1 MRLRTAAAGLAAV
14 IAASFALPAASASAA
29 AVSDQ
34 CPRDGRSA
42 AADTRILGGCVFG
55 VCGTVY
61 NRTSETVSVTMNW
74 GDIQN
79 NICRLN
85 GHANTEG
92 WGDVDGIYVPT
103 QRKMD
108 VFITAPFGNR
118 WVAWGPGWHKIST
131 DEYAHIDRI
140 YKP

>member
-1 MRLRTAAAGLAAV
+1 MRLRTAAVGLAAL
-14 IAASFALPAASASAA
+14 IGTALALPSAPAAAASEPGSQAGHP
-29 AVSDQ
+29 
-34 CPRDGRSA
+34 A
-42 AADTRILGGCVFG
+42 AADAGILGGCVFG

-74 GDIQN
+74 GDIQHT
-79 NICRLN
+79 IRRLN

-108 VFITAPFGNR
+108 VFITSTFGNR
-118 WVAWGPGWHKIST
+118 WVHWGPGWHKIST